1 MKNHSQSAAART
13 QAVYTSKT
21 AAASNSI
28 EAAHDAKH
36 IASYSSDDSDA
47 LSRAMATPHRKTSTP
62 WVKSTPTV
70 NHHTTCGRHTDQY
83 FFTGPSLADLARSL
97 VKKSRD

>member
-1 MKNHSQSAAART
+1 MKSHSQSAASRT
-13 QAVYTSKT
+13 QAVYTSK
-21 AAASNSI
+21 AGAASSSI
-28 EAAHDAKH
+28 QVAHEAKRTT
-36 IASYSSDDSDA
+36 SYSSDDSDTRSPA
-47 LSRAMATPHRKTSTP
+47 PPLRKTSTQ

-83 FFTGPSLADLARSL
+83 FFAGPSLADLARSL